1 MSKEKDNIIPFPTK
15 VKAPDTLTVSFG
27 ESDPV
32 TYTISEE
39 DLVNTV
45 SITLSD
51 YENFKSM
58 AADWYDFGD
67 SDISTGDVDTITLTM
82 DNPIDTMAIDDDQF
96 EFDFD
101 FDDLIVANPD
111 ED

>member
-1 MSKEKDNIIPFPTK
+1 MSEKKDNIIPFPTK

-27 ESDPV
+27 DSDPI
-32 TYTISEE
+32 TYTLSTE

-51 YENFKSM
+51 YENFKNM
-58 AADWYDFGD
+58 AEIWADAKEF
-67 SDISTGDVDTITLTM
+67 DISTGDVDTITVTM

-101 FDDLIVANPD
+101 FDDLIVVDSD
-111 ED
+111 EN

>member
-1 MSKEKDNIIPFPTK
+1 MSEKKDNIIPFPTK

-27 ESDPV
+27 DSDPI
-32 TYTISEE
+32 TYTLSTE

-51 YENFKSM
+51 YENFKNM

-67 SDISTGDVDTITLTM
+67 FDSIDITTDLTL
-82 DNPIDTMAIDDDQF
+82 DDSG
-96 EFDFD
+96 
-101 FDDLIVANPD
+101 LVANQLSLDLD